1 MKFRWLLLSLLA
13 LLTIACTTPTIVSNV
28 TAFHEWPTGLRDK
41 SYAFERSK
49 EQDASLE
56 YQSYENLVRAELAR
70 LGFTEAREAKTAALK
85 ASMSYSVTPRD
96 IMVEEPVMLNSDPF
110 WPRAPWRS
118 FYGPFYGPYADPFWP
133 GPPVV
138 SRHTVRLFTRQFR
151 FVLVQ
156 SASGKTVQ
164 EITVTGEDENPSLP
178 ATMPY
183 MIRSAF
189 MDFPG
194 SSGVPRKIE
203 LKREKKA
210 R

>member
-1 MKFRWLLLSLLA
+1 MKSRRLLLLLLA
-13 LLTIACTTPTIVSNV
+13 LLTSACTTPVVVSNV
-28 TAFHEWPTGLRDK
+28 IAFHEWPAELRDK
-41 SYAFERSK
+41 SYAFEHSK
-49 EQDASLE
+49 EQDNSLE
-56 YQSYENLVRAELAR
+56 YRSYESLVHNELAR
-70 LGFTEAREAKTAALK
+70 LGFTEARDAKAAALK
-85 ASMSYSVTPRD
+85 ASISYGVTPRD
-96 IMVEEPVMLNSDPF
+96 IMMEEPVMLNYPDPF

-156 SASGKTVQ
+156 SASSKTVQ
-164 EITVTGEDENPSLP
+164 EITVTSEDENPSLP

-194 SSGVPRKIE
+194 SSGVPHRIE
-203 LKREKKA
+203 LKREKRK
-210 R
+210 